1 MYNEIA
7 EERLILLLK
16 EDDRAAFDEIYS
28 RYWEPL
34 SIAAVKIT
42 GSFDDACDIVQDVF
56 VKIWKN
62 RRELTIIYLKGYL
75 FRSVRNGC
83 IKHIQ
88 QSSRTAEFL
97 QSFSIFYNNMQAQ
110 SANLPEARE
119 LQAILEAAVS
129 ALPHKMQEVY
139 MLSRN
144 QNLSYKEIATRLN
157 IAETTVKKQVS
168 NALKHI
174 RTEVKRAQVLL
185 VFLILLSL

>member
-1 MYNEIA
+1 MYKEIA
-7 EERLILLLK
+7 DERLILLLK

-34 SIAAVKIT
+34 STSAIKIT

-56 VKIWKN
+56 VNIWKH
-62 RRELTIIYLKGYL
+62 RKELTIAYLKGYL

-83 IKHIQ
+83 IKYIQ
-88 QSSRTAEFL
+88 QSSRTTAFI
-97 QSFSIFYNNMQAQ
+97 QSFSIFYRHMQVHPA
-110 SANLPEARE
+110 SLPEVRE
-119 LQAILEAAVS
+119 LQAVLEAAVS

-139 MLSRN
+139 MMSRD
-144 QNLSYKEIATRLN
+144 QNLSYKEIAMRLN
-157 IAETTVKKQVS
+157 IAEATVKKQVS

-185 VFLILLSL
+185 VFLTLLNL